1 MYCIFYVFQ
10 SITDIIVF
18 DAQVVLS
25 VAHGSPFKLAATH
38 DILTTLKV
46 ELTVLSNLTTSPK
59 QRLPTN
65 IMKT

>member
-1 MYCIFYVFQ
+1 M
-10 SITDIIVF
+10 DIIVF
-18 DAQVVLS
+18 DAQVVLF
-25 VAHGSPFKLAATH
+25 VAYGSPFKLAATH

-46 ELTVLSNLTTSPK
+46 ELTVLSNLTTTPK